1 MPTAQQVEQWAASD
15 KGKAEL
21 QSAAAEIAKMQSD
34 TAARHRLE
42 AEWFAEFK
50 NKPMTI

>member
-1 MPTAQQVEQWAASD
+1 MPTAEQVEQWAASEN
-15 KGKAEL
+15 GKAEL
-21 QSAAAEIAKMQSD
+21 QRAATEIARIQSE
-34 TAARHRLE
+34 TNARHRLE